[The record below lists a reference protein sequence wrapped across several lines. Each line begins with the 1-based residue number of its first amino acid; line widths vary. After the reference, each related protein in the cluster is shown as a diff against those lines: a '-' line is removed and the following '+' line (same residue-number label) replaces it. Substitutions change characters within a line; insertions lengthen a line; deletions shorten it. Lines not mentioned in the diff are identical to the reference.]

1 MLSSWKRTLRYGLIW
16 TLLGVYL
23 SIARTTEQTDSDI
36 PWWVIWYTEMTA
48 AYLLG
53 LIFPLV
59 KKYYELSYFSH
70 WSTLGQWLRHIA
82 ILPFI
87 ILLICVLMDIVRYP
101 FYANLPA
108 AYGMDHYL
116 WLNEHFSKRILLE
129 WPRIGVIYLSMILAI
144 FYRKEELKRSEEK
157 QRGMRLQNEL
167 SSVKLLQL
175 KSQLRPHFLF
185 NTLNMISEKIVTDP
199 LLAEGLL
206 QQLSDLL
213 RYYLA
218 QSETSQVK
226 LSQEMTILH
235 SYLAILQKRFP
246 SQIHYE
252 ESIADELLHQNVPS
266 MLLQPVLENAVMHTI
281 HRSRGEVSI
290 ALKIVMYEG
299 NIHIEMTNTL
309 PTAEPASESLG
320 IGLKSVQKQLELL
333 YGDKGELTLDVGHN
347 RARLEIVFPA
357 TRAEA

>member
-1 MLSSWKRTLRYGLIW
+1 
-16 TLLGVYL
+16 
-23 SIARTTEQTDSDI
+23 
-36 PWWVIWYTEMTA
+36 
-48 AYLLG
+48 
-53 LIFPLV
+53 
-59 KKYYELSYFSH
+59 
-70 WSTLGQWLRHIA
+70 
-82 ILPFI
+82 
-87 ILLICVLMDIVRYP
+87 MDVVRYP
-101 FYANLPA
+101 FYAYLPE

-116 WLNEHFSKRILLE
+116 WLNEHFSKRILVE
-129 WPRIGVIYLSMILAI
+129 SPRIGVIYLSMVLAI
-144 FYRKEELKRSEEK
+144 FYRKEELKRGEEK
-157 QRGMRLQNEL
+157 HRGMQVKSEL

-199 LLAEGLL
+199 LLAEELL

-218 QSETSQVK
+218 QSEVSQVK
-226 LSQEMTILH
+226 LPQEMTILH

-246 SQIHYE
+246 SQIRYE
-252 ESIADELLHQNVPS
+252 EAIAGELLDQNVPS
-266 MLLQPVLENAVMHTI
+266 MLLQPVLENAVMHSI

-290 ALKIVMYEG
+290 ALKIVMREG

-309 PTAEPASESLG
+309 PTTEPVPESLG

-333 YGDKGELTLDVGHN
+333 YGGEGGLTLDIDHN

-357 TRAEA
+357 TRVEA